1 MIAARPALLAADR
14 CFSTSGPERSE
25 ATGYHR
31 VVATPTSVDLDLA
44 GLRGQFPA
52 LSLRVNGDPVVYL
65 DNPAGTQ
72 VPQRV
77 IDRTAE
83 YWREMNGNHGGLF
96 ATSVASDARI
106 EEARRAAAT
115 FLNARSTEE
124 VVFGANMTTLT
135 FAFSR
140 AMGREFRPGDE
151 IVVTRLEHDGNVSP
165 WLALEEQGVK
175 VRVADIVLP
184 ECSLDMEDLA
194 RQITPK
200 TRLVAVTHASNAV
213 GTIPDLKAVAR
224 LAHSVGA
231 WLWVDAVH
239 YGPHGLI
246 DVQAINCDFLVC
258 SSYKFYGPHLGLLYG
273 RRELLERLR
282 PYKVRPATEELPSR
296 WETGTP
302 NLECLS
308 GLLGTF
314 EYLAEVGGASRV
326 DRSAMEAAMLRI
338 QAHER
343 ALVARLIQG
352 LQAIDGIEI
361 YGVTDLERLEQRA
374 PTVSLTWKP
383 YRPEALARWLADR
396 QIFTWHGDHYA
407 TELMRRLGLEH
418 SGGTLRI
425 GIAHYNTAS
434 EVDLLL
440 EVLAG
445 YRG

>member
-1 MIAARPALLAADR
+1 MG
-14 CFSTSGPERSE
+14 GP
-25 ATGYHR
+25 T
-31 VVATPTSVDLDLA
+31 TVDLDLA
-44 GLRGQFPA
+44 SVRQQFPA
-52 LSLRVNGDPVVYL
+52 LGLRVNGDRVVYL

-83 YWREMNGNHGGLF
+83 YWQTMNANHGGEF
-96 ATSVASDARI
+96 VTSARSDARLDQV
-106 EEARRAAAT
+106 RRAATA
-115 FLNARSTEE
+115 FLNAASPDE

-140 AMGREFRPGDE
+140 AIARELKPGDE

-165 WLALEEQGVK
+165 WLALQEQGVR
-175 VRVADIVLP
+175 VRIADITVP
-184 ECSLDMEDLA
+184 ECRLDMDDLA
-194 RQITPK
+194 RQITPR

-224 LAHSVGA
+224 LAHAVGA

-246 DVQAINCDFLVC
+246 DVQAIPCDFLVC
-258 SSYKFYGPHLGLLYG
+258 SSYKFYGPHLGILYG
-273 RRELLERLR
+273 RRDLLARLH
-282 PYKVRPATEELPSR
+282 PYKVRPASDELPSR

-308 GLLGTF
+308 GLLGAL
-314 EYLAEVGGASRV
+314 EYLAGVGGSEQV
-326 DRSAMEAAMLRI
+326 DRAAIEAAMVRI

-343 ALVARLIQG
+343 ALAARLIDG
-352 LQAIDGIEI
+352 LGRLAGIQLFGI
-361 YGVTDLERLEQRA
+361 TDLGRLEERV
-374 PTVSLTWKP
+374 PTISVTWP
-383 YRPEALARWLADR
+383 PHRPEGLARWLAER

-407 TELMRRLGLEH
+407 TELMRRLGLEAT
-418 SGGTLRI
+418 GGTLRI

-434 EVDLLL
+434 EVDLVL

-445 YRG
+445 YPG